1 MPTLLVEYKL
11 TEEKRVLVAMFKI
24 QSEAGG
30 DFNVAEVSFESMV
43 DYDEIVFHDSAV
55 LLHSDDKCSIRIHDF
70 LHPFL
75 L

>member
-1 MPTLLVEYKL
+1 MFNQLNNSTQL
-11 TEEKRVLVAMFKI
+11 FKI

-30 DFNVAEVSFESMV
+30 DFNVAEISFENMV